1 MGINLAPKPPGS
13 FGLRET
19 VGTGFKSDPY
29 KIDKRAR
36 RLAPPRAKRL
46 IAFTLYCPLFNCSNS
61 RSPLVACIIV
71 AKSLIAPSF
80 NTGTGSV
87 FTSGL
92 PGFPVTLN

>member
-36 RLAPPRAKRL
+36 RLAPPPAR
-46 IAFTLYCPLFNCSNS
+46 N
-61 RSPLVACIIV
+61 V
-71 AKSLIAPSF
+71 
-80 NTGTGSV
+80 
-87 FTSGL
+87 
-92 PGFPVTLN
+92 